1 MRKHKT
7 VAILILL
14 LTFITNLFNGVA
26 VAKAATEPEVLI
38 TELMPNTINVNK
50 ADAYEFI
57 ELYNNTQSTI
67 NAKNYK
73 LIYDYQSST
82 ASQSWDITADVEI
95 PAKTSFVV
103 WVDNGSNSNLTI
115 ADFKKTFNLTDSIN
129 DKYIIKTPCGGGM
142 INTSPRTIHVQN
154 DVGTEIDSV
163 SYVAA
168 DASDE
173 NKSAHYKHNT
183 DGTTPQKTIG
193 APTPCSLSS
202 DEGITE
208 NETPSN
214 PANPS
219 NPTNPPVVKNDPPTI
234 KHTPVTQI
242 TDSTKDVNISAI
254 IQDDTKVTAAKLYY
268 KAGKDA
274 SFNSID
280 LTDNGSGNYSAII
293 PYTALWDDKVIYYLE
308 ASDGINVTKTE
319 QYTVNINKG
328 SCDDQKQPPLLITE
342 LLPDS
347 KINMNGSDA
356 YEFIELY
363 NNSDKAIDLKDYKL
377 HYHYPDDGDDSDLI
391 WASVPDSI
399 SIPSGKTLVFW
410 IINGSNN
417 SSTVDD
423 FNKAFNTNLVENK
436 DIVKIYSSGMAN
448 SGARGI
454 KIVTNSGINLAKAL
468 YNMNGADDTDP
479 DKGIQYYYNPSDPYN
494 EIMKTKVNA
503 TPGTVIPDQIPA
515 HRVHIA
521 DDTEKPV
528 INIKSGNVV
537 NPNQNFDINAAAT
550 DNTSVK
556 TVSLYLKNN
565 TDKDYTKYNLTIGTD
580 GAFHKVINTVDITGK
595 KNFDYYFEASDG
607 TNTAKS
613 DVIHA
618 VIDGANQSPLRLNV
632 DNTYIAKGTA
642 SIKASVDT
650 YPSNAKLIVN
660 GQDVTSKA
668 APDLES
674 SPTFAFDVTGTDVF
688 FKNGVAIDKNI
699 LKVFDD
705 TITSW
710 QTISVPVD
718 TTYFKQGKGFKI
730 SIHSGT
736 KGSTFDHYTDE
747 NNDDFQVK
755 NVRLIL
761 PDGRVLRCSGYTEP
775 EKVIDMGDST
785 GKLEILDCNFTIPD
799 DAYKALNYQWDTTTL
814 KDGAGYNITANAD
827 KNTASADVKIDN
839 TAPAITTNMQE
850 KEYKGNFS
858 IEASAAD
865 EIAGVKSV
873 SAVLDGK
880 NIILPYKTSST
891 TINDGK
897 HVLKITAEDNVGNIS
912 EQTVN
917 FTTPVENPNTPV
929 INSPADG
936 AVLSGDTANLSATV
950 TDPSKDNM
958 TVKFKKGYKYT
969 AASSDMTV
977 KSGASEYHPADGTV
991 LSANSLNPLIAD
1003 DGKQVTE
1010 TSTDKFP
1017 YQMFEVKVPKDAGQ
1031 DSIAN
1036 LSWKGSSSAGSK
1048 IAMYVWNYS
1057 TGGWE
1062 IVATHEVIDDKEFTM
1077 NADAVIKDRVQND
1090 AIKVLVQ
1097 EYFESKNGT
1106 SVSSG
1111 NTATSTKA
1119 KIPTGNV
1126 NDTPTD
1132 SYDFTFAWETDTQYY
1147 NATYYQHQLDIHNW
1161 LLANKDRMKIKY
1173 LFHTGDIVDDESIAS
1188 QWQNADAAYKMLDQA
1203 GFPYG
1208 VLAGNHDVGHKLE
1221 DYTTFNRYFSDSRYS
1236 SNPWY
1241 GGTYK
1246 NNKGHYDLISSNG
1259 MDFIMIYMGWGVGD
1273 EEIAWVNSVLKQ
1285 YPNRKAILCFH
1296 EYLEV
1301 TGGLGE
1307 IPKKIHDQIV
1317 KPNSN
1322 VCMVLSGHYHSS
1334 NQVVEQF
1341 DDNGDGT
1348 NDRTVYEILFDYQ
1361 DLAEGGEGYI
1371 RLMHFDLKDQKIIF
1385 RTYSPSLDDYDANVS
1400 DFPVSKEEFVV
1411 PFSELGLSTREKKI
1425 STDYM
1430 QVNLYTNNTIAEA
1443 DNVKSGDTAY
1453 AQWNNAPSSSTGWYA
1468 EASDAFGGISRSQVN
1483 YVTGTASQSGGAN
1496 SGGSDTNSSSGSS
1509 QGNTVGNTSSASN
1522 AGTNNN
1528 INNIQISGSTADIQ
1542 VDAANIN
1549 KNSSNTFVVNDD
1561 RINSNVST
1569 VSIFLDADAVRN
1581 GTGDMTFKINDKE
1594 TVTLPISAIDFTNVK
1609 IGSKIEL
1616 KFTVGTNTLKTDV
1629 HAVNKVFSFELTAD
1643 GQSIHSFKNGEA
1655 KITITLSDEDL
1666 KGFDRSTLGVY
1677 YYNDA
1682 AKQLE
1687 LMDTAVNG
1695 NVITFTTP
1703 HFSQYII
1710 AEKTNGT
1717 LVKTGGGIDFELM
1730 VQAAAVLI
1738 ILGMGLLVV
1747 YRKESK
1753 E

>member
-1 MRKHKT
+1 M
-7 VAILILL
+7 LL
-14 LTFITNLFNGVA
+14 LIFITNAFNIPTIA
-26 VAKAATEPEVLI
+26 RATSEPEVLI
-38 TELMPNTINVNK
+38 TELMPNTKNVNS
-50 ADAYEFI
+50 ADGYEFI
-57 ELYNNTQSTI
+57 ELYNNSQATI

-73 LIYDYQSST
+73 LNYDYQTST
-82 ASQSWDITADVEI
+82 PSQTWDITADVEI
-95 PAKTSFVV
+95 PTKTTFVI
-103 WVDNGSNSNLTI
+103 WVDNGSNSSLTV
-115 ADFKKTFNLTDSIN
+115 ADFKKTFNIPDAVDN
-129 DKYIIKTPCGGGM
+129 KYIIKTSCGGGM
-142 INTSPRTIHVQN
+142 ANSSPRTIHLQN
-154 DVGTEIDSV
+154 DSGTEIDSV

-168 DASDE
+168 DASDDT
-173 NKSAHYKHNT
+173 KSAHYKHNT
-183 DGTTPQKTIG
+183 DGTAPQKMIG
-193 APTPCSLSS
+193 APTPCILSS
-202 DEGITE
+202 EEGITDSQA
-208 NETPSN
+208 PV
-214 PANPS
+214 
-219 NPTNPPVVKNDPPTI
+219 PPVAKNDPPSI
-234 KHTPVTQI
+234 KHTPVTEI
-242 TDSTKDVNISAI
+242 TDSTKDFNISSVI
-254 IQDDTKVTAAKLYY
+254 TDDTKVISAKLYY
-268 KAGKDA
+268 KAGKDTGFT
-274 SFNSID
+274 STD
-280 LTDNGSGNYSAII
+280 LTDNGSGTYNGTI
-293 PYTALWDDKVIYYLE
+293 PYTSLWDDKVIYYIE
-308 ASDGINVTKTE
+308 ASDGTNVTKTD
-319 QYTVNINKG
+319 QYTANISKG
-328 SCDDQKQPPLLITE
+328 SYDDQKQPALLITE

-347 KINMNGSDA
+347 KININGSDA

-363 NNSDKAIDLKDYKL
+363 NNSDKAIDLKDYKI

-391 WASVPDSI
+391 WASVPDSV

-417 SSTVDD
+417 SLTVND

-448 SGARGI
+448 SGARGV

-468 YNMNGADDTDP
+468 YNMKGADDTDP

-503 TPGTVIPDQIPA
+503 TPGTVLPDQIPV

-528 INIKSGNVV
+528 INIKSGSSV
-537 NPNQNFDINAAAT
+537 NPNQNFDINAAVT

-565 TDKDYTKYNLTIGTD
+565 TENDYTKYNLTIGSD
-580 GAFHKVINTVDITGK
+580 GSYHKVINTVDITGK
-595 KNFDYYFEASDG
+595 KNFDYYFEATDG

-618 VIDGANQSPLRLNV
+618 VVEGVNQSPLRLNV

-668 APDLES
+668 TPDLES

-710 QTISVPVD
+710 QTMSVPVD
-718 TTYFKQGKGFKI
+718 TTYFKQGNSFKI

-761 PDGRVLRCSGYTEP
+761 PDGRVLRCSGYTDP

-799 DAYKALNYQWDTTTL
+799 DAYKALNYKWDTTTL

-839 TAPAITTNMQE
+839 TAPVITTNMQE

-858 IEASAAD
+858 IEASATD
-865 EIAGVKSV
+865 EIAGVKTV

-880 NIILPYKTSST
+880 NIIMPYKTSSVVL
-891 TINDGK
+891 NDGK
-897 HVLKITAEDNVGNIS
+897 HILKITAEDNVGNVS

-936 AVLSGDTANLSATV
+936 TVLSGNTVDLSATV

-977 KSGASEYHPADGTV
+977 KSGASEYHPVDGTV
-991 LSANSLNPLIAD
+991 LSASSLNPLNAD

-1017 YQMFEVKVPKDAGQ
+1017 YQIFEVKVPKDAGE

-1036 LSWKGSSSAGSK
+1036 LSWKGSSGAGSK
-1048 IAMYVWNYS
+1048 IAMYVWNYA
-1057 TGGWE
+1057 TGSWE
-1062 IVATHEVIDDKEFTM
+1062 IVATHVVTDDKEFTM
-1077 NADAVIKDRVQND
+1077 NADAVIKDRMQND
-1090 AIKVLVQ
+1090 AVKVLVQ
-1097 EYFESKNGT
+1097 EYFESKNST
-1106 SVSSG
+1106 VASSG
-1111 NTATSTKA
+1111 NATTSTNA

-1126 NDTPTD
+1126 NDTPAD

-1173 LFHTGDIVDDESIAS
+1173 LFHTGDVVDDESITN
-1188 QWQNADAAYKMLDQA
+1188 QWQNADAAYKMLDQS

-1221 DYTTFNRYFSDSRYS
+1221 DYTSFSKYFSDSRYN

-1273 EEIAWVNSVLKQ
+1273 DEIAWINSVLKQ

-1400 DFPVSKEEFVV
+1400 DFPVSKEEFEV

-1453 AQWNNAPSSSTGWYA
+1453 AKWNNVPNTKAGWYA

-1483 YVTGTASQSGGAN
+1483 YVTGTANQNGGGN
-1496 SGGSDTNSSSGSS
+1496 PGSTDSNSSSGSNS
-1509 QGNTVGNTSSASN
+1509 GNTAGNTSSGAASN
-1522 AGTNNN
+1522 SGNVTLNNVQINNN
-1528 INNIQISGSTADIQ
+1528 TADIQ
-1542 VDAANIN
+1542 VDTGSIN
-1549 KNSSNTFVVNDD
+1549 KNSSNTFAVNDS

-1569 VSIFLDADAVRN
+1569 VSISLDADAVRN
-1581 GTGDMTFKINDKE
+1581 GTGDLTFKINDKE
-1594 TVTLPISAIDFTNVK
+1594 TVTLPISAIDFTNVRS
-1609 IGSKIEL
+1609 GSKIAL
-1616 KFTVGTNTLKTDV
+1616 KFTVEENTLKTGV
-1629 HAVNKVFSFELTAD
+1629 HAVNKLFSYELIVD
-1643 GQSIHSFKNGEA
+1643 GQIIHNFKSGQA
-1655 KITITLSDEDL
+1655 KISITLSEEDL
-1666 KGFDRSTLGVY
+1666 KGFDLNKLGVY
-1677 YYNDA
+1677 YYNEA

-1687 LMDTAVNG
+1687 LMDTTING
-1695 NVITFTTP
+1695 NVITFSTV

-1717 LVKTGGGIDFELM
+1717 LVKTGSSVDFVLL
-1730 VQAAAVLI
+1730 VQVAVVLI
-1738 ILGMGLLVV
+1738 ILGMSLLVI
-1747 YRKESK
+1747 YRKDRT
-1753 E
+1753 

>member
-1 MRKHKT
+1 MGRLKT
-7 VAILILL
+7 KFILFIVLILV
-14 LTFITNLFNGVA
+14 TNIINIPVMATA
-26 VAKAATEPEVLI
+26 VNVPEILI
-38 TELMPNTINVNK
+38 TELMPNTKNISG
-50 ADAYEFI
+50 ADGYEFI
-57 ELYNNTQSTI
+57 EFYNNTQSAI
-67 NAKNYK
+67 NAKNYQ
-73 LIYDYQSST
+73 LIYDYQGT
-82 ASQSWDITADVEI
+82 GKNQTWDINTDVEI
-95 PAKTSFVV
+95 PSKTSFIV
-103 WVDNGSNSNLTI
+103 WIDNGSNSSLT
-115 ADFKKTFNLTDSIN
+115 AKDFKKAFSIGDSID
-129 DKYIIKTPCGGGM
+129 DKYIIKTASVVGGM
-142 INTSPRTIHVQN
+142 ANSSPRTIHVQS
-154 DVGTEIDSV
+154 DSGTEINSV
-163 SYVAA
+163 SYIAA
-168 DASDE
+168 DASDDT
-173 NKSAHYKHNT
+173 KSAHYKYNS

-193 APTPCSLSS
+193 TPSPCSISS

-208 NETPSN
+208 STVPTTPTT
-214 PANPS
+214 
-219 NPTNPPVVKNDPPTI
+219 PTTPTIPVVKNEPPTI
-234 KHTPVTQI
+234 NNTPVTQI
-242 TDSTKDVNISAI
+242 IDNTKDVVISAVI
-254 IQDDTKVTAAKLYY
+254 KDDTKVTSAKLYY

-274 SFNSID
+274 AFSSID
-280 LTDNGSGNYSAII
+280 LTDNGSGTYSGVI
-293 PYTALWDDKVIYYLE
+293 PYSVLWDDKLIYYIE
-308 ASDGINVTKTE
+308 ASDGTNVTKTD
-319 QYTVNINKG
+319 QYTANISKG
-328 SCDDQKQPPLLITE
+328 SDDDQKQPALLITE

-347 KINMNGSDA
+347 KINSNGSDA

-363 NNSDKAIDLKDYKL
+363 NNSDKAIDLKDYKI

-391 WASVPDSI
+391 WASVPDSV

-410 IINGSNN
+410 IINGNNN
-417 SSTVDD
+417 SLTVND
-423 FNKAFNTNLVENK
+423 FNKAFNTNLIENK

-468 YNMNGADDTDP
+468 YNMKGADDTDP

-494 EIMKTKVNA
+494 EIMETKVNA
-503 TPGTVIPDQIPA
+503 TPGTVLYDQIPV

-528 INIKSGNVV
+528 INIKSGNSV
-537 NPNQNFDINAAAT
+537 NPNQNFDINAAIT

-556 TVSLYLKNN
+556 TVNLYLKNN
-565 TDKDYTKYNLTIGTD
+565 TENDYTRYNLTVGSD
-580 GAFHKVINTVDITGK
+580 GIFHKVINTVDITGK

-618 VIDGANQSPLRLNV
+618 VVDGVNQNPLKLNV

-642 SIKASVDT
+642 PIKASVDT

-668 APDLES
+668 VPDLES

-747 NNDDFQVK
+747 NNDDYQVK

-839 TAPAITTNMQE
+839 TAPVITTNMQE
-850 KEYKGNFS
+850 KEYKGNFN

-865 EIAGVKSV
+865 EIAGVKAV

-880 NIILPYKTSST
+880 NIILPYKTSSVVL
-891 TINDGK
+891 NDGK
-897 HVLKITAEDNVGNIS
+897 HILKITAEDNVGNVS
-912 EQTVN
+912 EQTIN

-929 INSPADG
+929 INSPSDG
-936 AVLSGDTANLSATV
+936 TVLSGNTASLSATV

-977 KSGASEYHPADGTV
+977 KSGASEYHPTDGTI
-991 LSANSLNPLIAD
+991 LSASSLNTLNTD

-1010 TSTDKFP
+1010 TSTEKFP
-1017 YQMFEVKVPKDAGQ
+1017 YQMFEVKVPKDAGE

-1036 LSWKGSSSAGSK
+1036 LSWKGSSAAGSK

-1057 TGGWE
+1057 TGSWE
-1062 IVATHEVIDDKEFTM
+1062 IVATHVVTDDKEFTLK
-1077 NADAVIKDRVQND
+1077 ADTVIKDRVQND

-1097 EYFESKNGT
+1097 EYFEGKNST
-1106 SVSSG
+1106 VASSG
-1111 NTATSTKA
+1111 NATTSTNA

-1126 NDTPTD
+1126 NDTPAD

-1147 NATYYQHQLDIHNW
+1147 NATFYQHQLDIHNW

-1173 LFHTGDIVDDESIAS
+1173 LFHTGDVVDDESITN

-1221 DYTTFNRYFSDSRYS
+1221 DYTSFSKYFSDSRYN

-1273 EEIAWVNSVLKQ
+1273 DEIAWINSVLKQ

-1400 DFPVSKEEFVV
+1400 DFPVSKEEFEV
-1411 PFSELGLSTREKKI
+1411 PFSGLGLSTREKKI

-1453 AQWNNAPSSSTGWYA
+1453 AQWNNVPNSSTGWYA

-1483 YVTGTASQSGGAN
+1483 YVTGTANQNGDGN
-1496 SGGSDTNSSSGSS
+1496 SGSTDSNSPSGNSSGD
-1509 QGNTVGNTSSASN
+1509 TAGNTSTGTASN
-1522 AGTNNN
+1522 SGTATLNNVQINNN
-1528 INNIQISGSTADIQ
+1528 TADIQ
-1542 VDAANIN
+1542 VDTGSIN
-1549 KNSSNTFVVNDD
+1549 KNSSNTFAVNDS

-1569 VSIFLDADAVRN
+1569 VSISLYADAVRN
-1581 GTGDMTFKINDKE
+1581 GTGDLTFKINDKE

-1609 IGSKIEL
+1609 SGSKIEL
-1616 KFTVGTNTLKTDV
+1616 KLTVGENTLKTGI
-1629 HAVNKVFSFELTAD
+1629 HAINKVFSYELIAD
-1643 GQSIHSFKNGEA
+1643 GQSIHSFKSGEA
-1655 KITITLSDEDL
+1655 KISITLSDEDL
-1666 KGFDRSTLGVY
+1666 KGFDRSKLAVY
-1677 YYNDA
+1677 YYNEA

-1687 LMDTAVNG
+1687 LMNTTVNG
-1695 NVITFTTP
+1695 NVITFNTP
-1703 HFSQYII
+1703 HFSKYII
-1710 AEKTNGT
+1710 AEKTGGSI
-1717 LVKTGGGIDFELM
+1717 VQTGSSVDFQLLI
-1730 VQAAAVLI
+1730 QAAI
-1738 ILGMGLLVV
+1738 IMIMLGISILV
-1747 YRKESK
+1747 YSRKERI
-1753 E
+1753 